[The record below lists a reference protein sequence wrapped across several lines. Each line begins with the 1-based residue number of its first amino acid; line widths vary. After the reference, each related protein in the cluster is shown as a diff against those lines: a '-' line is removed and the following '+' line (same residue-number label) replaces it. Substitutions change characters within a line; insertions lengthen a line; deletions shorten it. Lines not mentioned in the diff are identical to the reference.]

1 MFIAVLDS
9 CVLWPSTLRDF
20 LLSLA
25 IEQLYT
31 PAWSSAILEEVQY
44 NEAEKLKGRPQY
56 VTVEEADMRAAR
68 LVANMQSAFPD
79 ALTTGWEPLEGTF
92 GLPDIDDE
100 HILAAAVMAGA
111 GAIVTDNRKDF
122 PADNLPYGIEVLSPQ
137 DFARDTVSLNP
148 YTALKAIRA
157 ITARSGRHGLALSEG
172 ALLNIL
178 QNRYHLTDAVS
189 LLNEARST

>member
-1 MFIAVLDS
+1 VFIAVLDS

-25 IEQLYT
+25 VEQLYT
-31 PAWSSAILEEVQY
+31 PAWSSTILEEVQY
-44 NEAEKLKGRPQY
+44 NEAKKLKGRPPY
-56 VTVEEADMRAAR
+56 LTVEEAGVRAAS

-92 GLPDIDDE
+92 DLPDIDDE
-100 HILAAAVMAGA
+100 HVLAAAVMAGA

-122 PADNLPYGIEVLSPQ
+122 PANLLPYGIEVLSPQ
-137 DFARDTVSLNP
+137 EFARDTVSLNP
-148 YTALKAIRA
+148 YIALRAIRA
-157 ITARSGRHGLALSEG
+157 IATRSGRHEPALSED

-178 QNRYHLTDAVS
+178 ENRYQLTDAVS
-189 LLNEARST
+189 LLNETRAT